1 MQISNF
7 SFKSYLD
14 LTKTLKMRMCCLPFK
29 KAIVWC
35 RSCWKIPKRYLS
47 YMFLSLIIFIIGH
60 WCGILISNFYV
71 ESLRNPFVESLC
83 WVRKRN
89 PFVESLCALIL
100 IWFFV
105 IPLRNPFTEPLCGIP
120 FWNPFLGYLWGIPM
134 RNICR
139 LPMHNPYVESVFSI
153 DSL

>member
-1 MQISNF
+1 MKLKTQSLQISNF

-14 LTKTLKMRMCCLPFK
+14 LTKTLKMRMCCLQFN
-29 KAIVWC
+29 KATVWC
-35 RSCWKIPKRYLS
+35 KSCWKIPKRYL
-47 YMFLSLIIFIIGH
+47 IFMIGH

-100 IWFFV
+100 IWFFCNPFAESLYGTSLWNPILESFSR
-105 IPLRNPFTEPLCGIP
+105 IPLRNPYEE
-120 FWNPFLGYLWGIPM
+120 YM
-134 RNICR
+134 
-139 LPMHNPYVESVFSI
+139 
-153 DSL
+153 